1 MTAYYVLSPDPDPSY
16 MRIKE
21 SRLPERYSDSILFA
35 KSIKPARQPPVL
47 DLEKKTAKPV
57 DLVGGMITVPIVSER
72 MREVVEALPDA
83 VEFYPVR
90 LVLPK
95 DPKLD
100 YCYFALNVLDYVDAF
115 DRANSK
121 YTDGDDSPVVLR
133 VTKLAIVESRVV
145 GRNIFRLTTYPF
157 LLIVSENA
165 RQAFEAASLVGL
177 QYKAIADYKP

>member
-1 MTAYYVLSPDPDPSY
+1 MTAYYVLSPDPDPSL
-16 MRIKE
+16 MRIRE

-72 MREVVEALPDA
+72 MRKVIDALPDP

-95 DPKLD
+95 DPNLN
-100 YCYFALNVLDYVDAF
+100 YCYFALNVLDYADAF
-115 DRANSK
+115 DRENSK
-121 YTDGDDSPVVLR
+121 YTDVDNSPVVLR
-133 VTKLAIVESRVV
+133 VTKLAIVESRV
-145 GRNIFRLTTYPF
+145 GNRNIFRLTTYPF
-157 LLIVSENA
+157 LLIVSEIA

-177 QYKAIADYKP
+177 QFTAIADYKP